1 MVGNG
6 GPQPPQPLDPR
17 IVERTSKLCK
27 DAAKV
32 NRDMTALVEDVRR
45 LRGREEH
52 GWETLVE
59 QLEAS
64 RGARRDKQRERREAQ
79 RRRMEQ
85 LRVRVEQLRVR
96 IEALRQQR
104 GRWVLMEERWVLRRR
119 ERELQR
125 LQERVAAQEG
135 GDRRGM
141 VQEEEGARFL
151 ARNVGRE

>member
-6 GPQPPQPLDPR
+6 GPPPPQPLEPR
-17 IVERTSKLCK
+17 IVERAAKLCK

-59 QLEAS
+59 QLEAT

-85 LRVRVEQLRVR
+85 LRVRVE
-96 IEALRQQR
+96 AMRQQR
-104 GRWVLMEERWVLRRR
+104 GRNNM
-119 ERELQR
+119 
-125 LQERVAAQEG
+125 
-135 GDRRGM
+135 D
-141 VQEEEGARFL
+141 
-151 ARNVGRE
+151 